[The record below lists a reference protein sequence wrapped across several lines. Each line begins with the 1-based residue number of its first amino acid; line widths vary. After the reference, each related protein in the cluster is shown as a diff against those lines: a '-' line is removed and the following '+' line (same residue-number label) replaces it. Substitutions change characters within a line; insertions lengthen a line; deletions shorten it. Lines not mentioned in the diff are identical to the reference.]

1 MQDNEDYYKLLEVSP
16 DATFQEIKAA
26 YRVLCKEYHPDK
38 MPPGTPEKAR
48 KYIEERFKQLNEAY
62 STL

>member
-38 MPPGTPEKAR
+38 MPPGTP
-48 KYIEERFKQLNEAY
+48 
-62 STL
+62 